1 MEFSFG
7 TDRAGLLQLGLHVRG
22 RFNWIF
28 DVEECHLQ
36 SDTSN
41 RIVGAVRRIS
51 QALGLS
57 AYDLKRHQG
66 LLRFLVVREGKRTGE
81 VMVNLVV
88 SAYPDLGVQQL
99 AEQLLDAVPEID
111 VLLVTLHTGKA
122 QVAAGERE
130 FVLKGNGRITEVC
143 AGLEFY
149 ISPQSFFQTNS
160 LQAERL
166 YEVIARVAG
175 PQKAVLDLYCGTG
188 SISLLLARQSQF
200 VLGIEVVAEAVED
213 AKRNAVRNRI
223 EHCEFM
229 VGAAEDILGE
239 LAVQSQHF
247 DLAVVDPPRPGIHKK
262 ALAGLCALAPPRII
276 YVSCNVHALAVDLRA
291 LGEAGYG
298 VRSVQPVDMFPQ
310 TPHCE
315 VVVELC
321 KQVVS

>member
-1 MEFSFG
+1 M
-7 TDRAGLLQLGLHVRG
+7 
-22 RFNWIF
+22 
-28 DVEECHLQ
+28 
-36 SDTSN
+36 
-41 RIVGAVRRIS
+41 
-51 QALGLS
+51 
-57 AYDLKRHQG
+57 
-66 LLRFLVVREGKRTGE
+66 
-81 VMVNLVV
+81 
-88 SAYPDLGVQQL
+88 
-99 AEQLLDAVPEID
+99 
-111 VLLVTLHTGKA
+111 
-122 QVAAGERE
+122 
-130 FVLKGNGRITEVC
+130 
-143 AGLEFY
+143 
-149 ISPQSFFQTNS
+149 
-160 LQAERL
+160 
-166 YEVIARVAG
+166 AG

-213 AKRNAVRNRI
+213 AMNNAVRNRI

-239 LAVQSQHF
+239 LAAQGRRF

-276 YVSCNVHALAVDLRA
+276 YVSCNVHTLAGDLCA

-321 KQVVS
+321 KQVAP